1 MSVFSDTLIRLRKK
15 AGLSQQELAD
25 KLGVSRSR
33 IGMYETA
40 KREPDFD
47 VLKKIADVFDTTT
60 GVLLGEASL
69 AELVA
74 SETGNKSLMK
84 ILEQIR
90 AGSFYDVEK
99 PTIPEDDGL
108 TENQRLL
115 MQFARTVPED
125 KADMILRVMKSIVEA
140 E

>member
-90 AGSFYDVEK
+90 AGSFYDEEK

-115 MQFARTVPED
+115 MQFARTVPAD
-125 KADMILRVMKSIVEA
+125 KAEMILRVMKSIVEA
-140 E
+140 D